1 MLQPSTSS
9 PKNTFCC
16 FCCRSWSFSVL
27 IFSKWVLHL
36 KLLFLKS
43 APFKITHYFN
53 HWSCGSD
60 CDICWSLAVL
70 SSGFR
75 YRADIASPRP
85 CLCPYPIRLG
95 GFACGA
101 GWLLAGAPTCKKEKH
116 VHAAH
121 ATLMSS
127 QEEATACC
135 RASHYG
141 LAHHFHAAR
150 LLHKFILVQHCWLH
164 RTLAFVP

>member
-1 MLQPSTSS
+1 MAFCVEMVRHSLLAMWKKRIALFFHSCTVLSS
-9 PKNTFCC
+9 WVETRKKVPLGRDNADLGGN

-101 GWLLAGAPTCKKEKH
+101 GWLLA
-116 VHAAH
+116 
-121 ATLMSS
+121 S
-127 QEEATACC
+127 
-135 RASHYG
+135 
-141 LAHHFHAAR
+141 LAR
-150 LLHKFILVQHCWLH
+150 
-164 RTLAFVP
+164 